1 MIVLGPIAAFLVYL
15 LSAKIVYEARIML
28 SILVLTVIWWIF
40 SKIPLAITALFSTTL
55 MIVFGVASAG
65 KAFSSYSHPLIFLFL
80 GGFFIA
86 KAIEKH
92 GIDKRITL
100 FILSRDI
107 IAGKSSRV

>member
-1 MIVLGPIAAFLVYL
+1 MKKINYQSSVIVLGPIAAFLVYL

-65 KAFSSYSHPLIFLFL
+65 KVTVHQSGNFMEFLL
-80 GGFFIA
+80 
-86 KAIEKH
+86 
-92 GIDKRITL
+92 
-100 FILSRDI
+100 
-107 IAGKSSRV
+107 